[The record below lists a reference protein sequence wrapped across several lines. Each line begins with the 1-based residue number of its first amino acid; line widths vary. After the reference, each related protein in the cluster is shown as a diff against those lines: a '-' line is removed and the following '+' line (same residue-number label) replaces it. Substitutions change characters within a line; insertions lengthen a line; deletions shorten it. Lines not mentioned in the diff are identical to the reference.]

1 MRRTIIEHVAE
12 HAAKTPDKL
21 AVMTAERS
29 LSYAEL
35 YRLAR
40 GYAGYLASRGVKRRD
55 IVVLRASQTVEYAV
69 QYLGIHLAGAV
80 VTSLGK
86 TLSDEGVA
94 EVAQKVGASMILND
108 PRGGVLEVAG
118 KFFDEKISFE
128 FPKLEDTADIIFTT
142 GTTGA
147 SKGVEL
153 THRALSAA
161 AENLVTGL
169 EYRTDTLIIMPG
181 PLNHSAAIKNFCASC
196 MCGCCVYI
204 LDGLTNMKAFFAALD
219 YPDGAKGCYLPPA
232 ALRTVLSLTGN
243 KLGDYKD
250 VIDFVESISS
260 PLPESDKQR
269 LCELLPHS
277 RLYNTYGNSEA
288 SSLITFDYNKHRN
301 KINCV
306 GRPMINAKIFIVDE
320 QRNIIKSSKE
330 NPGLIACAGDV
341 NMKGYINDPELTAR
355 TLVNGIVYTNDL
367 GYIDEDGFVY
377 VTGRRDDV
385 INVGG
390 LKVAPTEVEA
400 AALEYDGVEDCVCV
414 AVPDKITGSAL
425 KLLVVI
431 PSGEL
436 QPAKLSA
443 YLASRLEGYKVPKF
457 YERVEKIART
467 FNGKIDRKAYRVS

>member
-29 LSYAEL
+29 LTYAEL

-40 GYAGYLASRGVKRRD
+40 GYAGYLASRGVKRGD

-219 YPDGAKGCYLPPA
+219 YPDGAKG
-232 ALRTVLSLTGN
+232 
-243 KLGDYKD
+243 
-250 VIDFVESISS
+250 
-260 PLPESDKQR
+260 
-269 LCELLPHS
+269 
-277 RLYNTYGNSEA
+277 
-288 SSLITFDYNKHRN
+288 
-301 KINCV
+301 
-306 GRPMINAKIFIVDE
+306 
-320 QRNIIKSSKE
+320 
-330 NPGLIACAGDV
+330 
-341 NMKGYINDPELTAR
+341 
-355 TLVNGIVYTNDL
+355 
-367 GYIDEDGFVY
+367 
-377 VTGRRDDV
+377 
-385 INVGG
+385 
-390 LKVAPTEVEA
+390 
-400 AALEYDGVEDCVCV
+400 
-414 AVPDKITGSAL
+414 
-425 KLLVVI
+425 
-431 PSGEL
+431 
-436 QPAKLSA
+436 
-443 YLASRLEGYKVPKF
+443 
-457 YERVEKIART
+457 
-467 FNGKIDRKAYRVS
+467 

>member
-29 LSYAEL
+29 LTYAEL

-40 GYAGYLASRGVKRRD
+40 GYAGYLASRGVKRGD

-147 SKGVEL
+147 SKGVERTHNTL
-153 THRALSAA
+153 TAI
-161 AENLVTGL
+161 AESHIHNC
-169 EYRTDTLIIMPG
+169 EYKDDTVMIIIG
-181 PLNHSAAIKNFCASC
+181 PVNHSGPVTQIVASF
-196 MCGCCVYI
+196 MNGSSVYL
-204 LDGLTNMKAFFAALD
+204 LDGMTNIRAFYHALD
-219 YPDGAKGCYLPPA
+219 YPSTSIACLLPPSA
-232 ALRTVLSLTGN
+232 IRVILQLTGS
-243 KLGDYKD
+243 KLGDYRDK
-250 VIDFVESISS
+250 IDFVQSESAH
-260 PLPESDKQR
+260 LPESDKER
-269 LCELLPHS
+269 LCDLLPNT
-277 RLYNTYGNSEA
+277 RLYNEYGASEA
-288 SSLITFDYNKHRN
+288 SSMACYDYNKHRN

-320 QRNIIKSSKE
+320 HRNVIKSSKE

-341 NMKGYINDPELTAR
+341 NMKGYVNDPELTAQ